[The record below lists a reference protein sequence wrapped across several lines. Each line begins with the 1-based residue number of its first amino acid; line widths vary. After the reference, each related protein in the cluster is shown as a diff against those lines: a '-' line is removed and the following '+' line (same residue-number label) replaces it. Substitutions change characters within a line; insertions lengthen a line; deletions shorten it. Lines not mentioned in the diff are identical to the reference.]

1 MSGMPQRIETQ
12 PFFGEFIE
20 GRRGEILDAALAV
33 FAEKG
38 YGAGTMRDIAA
49 RVGVTEPALY
59 RYFSGKQV
67 LFGTLIETAGGRI
80 RSEALELI
88 DTIRPEAM
96 RASLLVA
103 IDDRRAALR
112 RYAPLMRTMLV
123 AASHDEESLR
133 VLRTT
138 IVYPV
143 IGRVAQLVRTVDT
156 HFGLERSDDQRAQA
170 LRAFVSLFVGTIV
183 TSLVLEDSPDAEV
196 VDAMLRVM
204 GWDAS

>member
-1 MSGMPQRIETQ
+1 VSGMPQRIETQ

-59 RYFSGKQV
+59 RYFSGKQE

-103 IDDRRAALR
+103 LDDRRAALR

-143 IGRVAQLVRTVDT
+143 IGRVAQLVRTVDA
-156 HFGLERSDDQRAQA
+156 HFGLERSDDQRARA
-170 LRAFVSLFVGTIV
+170 LRAFVSLFVGTVV

-204 GWDAS
+204 GWDSP